1 MSLIIVV
8 VFLLKIKWII
18 NEKLVILSKINARLH
33 VVIAKWY
40 KDEYIFDGAQLETCM
55 FIVNQEQSFEV
66 VFLMEI
72 NY

>member
-1 MSLIIVV
+1 
-8 VFLLKIKWII
+8 
-18 NEKLVILSKINARLH
+18 